1 LKKIYFTFLIGV
13 FLLLQCV
20 LTAKS
25 ESNSYIWIITDG
37 PGIGIQVSSYN
48 AEGGGTNI
56 SDVTFDATGNIN
68 PPDSSCIGDK
78 SYYNGTLYGQADPG
92 GCGWGHVINYGDA
105 SEELKSITDILASE
119 EYIRL
124 ELKKEIPNFVNIK
137 FFLSR
142 TEGIMNQLLNLLD
155 SKVKAGIISY
165 KTYNKLKR
173 SLKSVSG
180 LDGGVNLNPS
190 TSKEREKDI
199 KKLSTAYDI
208 KVRIVK
214 QIVSLESLLKANP

>member
-1 LKKIYFTFLIGV
+1 MKKIYFTFLIGV